1 MPAKIK
7 FKTVLE
13 QLIRYM
19 DWADVELQERCT
31 FAQFQ
36 AMCVSYDITDRV
48 RKQKEL
54 WHMLKTLELARDVTA
69 QRAGALEVYIV
80 NVGAIKA
87 FLRGAAIQI

>member
-7 FKTVLE
+7 FRTVLE

-19 DWADVELQERCT
+19 EWENVELQERCT

-54 WHMLKTLELARDVTA
+54 WHMIKTLELARDVTA

>member
-19 DWADVELQERCT
+19 EWENVELQERCT

-54 WHMLKTLELARDVTA
+54 WHMIKTLELARDVTA

>member
-13 QLIRYM
+13 QLINYM

>member
-7 FKTVLE
+7 FKAVLE

-19 DWADVELQERCT
+19 DWDNVELQERCT